1 MPQQRYPWNSSLQ
14 ENSPLTKVG
23 REEGDNMRE
32 KLITNTSR
40 QKQKMRCPFKI
51 GGKDLFCFFED
62 EWEGEKAPSFLAGA
76 WCLRKVSALLTRYK
90 AG

>member
-1 MPQQRYPWNSSLQ
+1 MPQQGYPWNSSLQ

-23 REEGDNMRE
+23 REEGDNMRG
-32 KLITNTSR
+32 KLITNTSL

-51 GGKDLFCFFED
+51 GGKDLFRFFED

-76 WCLRKVSALLTRYK
+76 
-90 AG
+90 